1 MANKFL
7 INVKTLKNQNA
18 HCSLCFFFSS
28 LTLQAMEG
36 IRQKCGLNC
45 GGTLLYIIYTCI

>member
-1 MANKFL
+1 MADKFL
-7 INVKTLKNQNA
+7 ISVKTVKKTGQQP
-18 HCSLCFFFSS
+18 FFFFFS

-36 IRQKCGLNC
+36 IRQKCGLKR